1 MSSAP
6 SPVQSPGQPPAPNLA
21 TRLIAGRAFLIARML
36 LFLATLIGLYL
47 DRNVWATAFLLGSL
61 FVGVWGPLKVEH
73 EEIESPA
80 ALFWLKLGDKLL
92 VNLLFLA
99 LFLRLFWDPNRD
111 VPVILCTGLVTLTLR
126 NVFYLIFSVSLLKE
140 RRVLPLHTF
149 WGKATNVSLII
160 TLVLY
165 TLDTTPLFRGGEA
178 IHFARI
184 VMVIAIL
191 FMLSTGIGYLYF
203 YYRDEASRKPVSLAT
218 QVTFSRILLA
228 PVFVWV
234 FFYDNDLVYQNNHLI
249 FKIMAALLAIFF
261 VVSDGLDGYLARKRG
276 EVSQLGKYLDPYSDK
291 ISNMIIFLCFLASGY
306 AAVWMV
312 AVIFF
317 RESTVETLRTLAA
330 ASGVT
335 IDARRS
341 GKWKTALQGTAVIA
355 ILVLEIANTLILR
368 YAPGTPYW
376 SEIWYYTPYTLMSA
390 VAAVTLLSGV
400 DYFTG
405 NRKVLERYF

>member
-1 MSSAP
+1 MPPISPAEP
-6 SPVQSPGQPPAPNLA
+6 SLLP
-21 TRLIAGRAFLIARML
+21 RLIAGRAFLIARML

-61 FVGVWGPLKVEH
+61 FVGTWGPFRLRH
-73 EEIESPA
+73 EDIEKPA

-99 LFLRLFWDPNRD
+99 LFLRLFWDPEREA
-111 VPVILCTGLVTLTLR
+111 PVVLWAGLVTLTLR

-140 RRVLPLHTF
+140 RRVLPLNTL
-149 WGKATNVSLII
+149 WGKATNVALIV

-184 VMVIAIL
+184 SMVIGIL
-191 FMLSTGIGYLYF
+191 LMICTGIGYLYF
-203 YYRDEASRKPVSLAT
+203 YYRDEASRKPISLAT

-228 PVFVWV
+228 PVFLWV
-234 FFYDNDLVYQNNHLI
+234 FFSDNNLNYQDNRLI

-261 VVSDGLDGYLARKRG
+261 VVSDGLDGWLARKRG

-291 ISNMIIFLCFLASGY
+291 ISNMIIFLCFLASGH

-341 GKWKTALQGTAVIA
+341 GKWKTAIQGTAIIT
-355 ILVLEIANTLILR
+355 ILVLEIADTLILR
-368 YAPGTPYW
+368 YAPGLPYW
-376 SEIWYYTPYTLMSA
+376 SEIWRYTPYTLMSA
-390 VAAVTLLSGV
+390 VAGITLLSGI

>member
-1 MSSAP
+1 MPESTHSNL
-6 SPVQSPGQPPAPNLA
+6 QP
-21 TRLIAGRAFLIARML
+21 RLIAGRAFLIARML
-36 LFLATLIGLYL
+36 LFMATLACLYL
-47 DRNVWATAFLLGSL
+47 NRNVWASAFLLGSL
-61 FVGVWGPLKVEH
+61 FVGMWGPFKVSH
-73 EEIESPA
+73 EEIEQPA

-99 LFLRLFWDPNRD
+99 LFLRLFWTPDRD
-111 VPVILCTGLVTLTLR
+111 APVVLWTGLMVLTFR
-126 NVFYLIFSVSLLKE
+126 NIFYLIFSVSLLKE
-140 RRVLPLHTF
+140 RRILPLHSF
-149 WGKATNVSLII
+149 WGKATNAALII

-184 VMVIAIL
+184 SMVISIL
-191 FMLSTGIGYLYF
+191 LMICTGIGYLYF
-203 YYRDEASRKPVSLAT
+203 YYRDEASRKPISLAT

-228 PVFVWV
+228 PVFLWV
-234 FFYDNDLVYQNNHLI
+234 FFSDNNLVYQDNRLI

-261 VVSDGLDGYLARKRG
+261 VASDGLDGYLARKRG

-291 ISNMIIFLCFLASGY
+291 ISNMIIFLCFLASGH
-306 AAVWMV
+306 AAVWMI

-341 GKWKTALQGTAVIA
+341 GKWKTAIQGVAIIS
-355 ILVLEIANTLILR
+355 ILVLEIADTLILR
-368 YAPGTPYW
+368 YVPDLPYW
-376 SEIWYYTPYTLMSA
+376 ASIWKYTPYSLMGA
-390 VAAVTLLSGV
+390 VAVVTLLSGI

-405 NRKVLERYF
+405 NRKVLEQYF

>member
-1 MSSAP
+1 MTGPSASEP
-6 SPVQSPGQPPAPNLA
+6 HLLLKLV
-21 TRLIAGRAFLIARML
+21 TGRAFLITRML
-36 LFLATLIGLYL
+36 LFAATLVFLAL
-47 DRNVWATAFLLGSL
+47 NRNVWATVFLLASL
-61 FVGVWGPLKVEH
+61 FVGTWWPFRGHH
-73 EEIESPA
+73 EDIEKPA

-99 LFLRLFWDPNRD
+99 IFLRLLWTPDREA
-111 VPVILCTGLVTLTLR
+111 PVILTTGLVILTLR
-126 NVFYLIFSVSLLKE
+126 NVFYLIFSISLLKE
-140 RRVLPLHTF
+140 RRRLPMHPF
-149 WGKATNVSLII
+149 WGNATNVALTV

-165 TLDTTPLFRGGEA
+165 SLDTTPVLRFGEA
-178 IHFARI
+178 VHFARI
-184 VMVIAIL
+184 SMVVTIL
-191 FMLSTGIGYLYF
+191 LMLSTAVGYLYF
-203 YYRDEASRKPVSLAT
+203 YYRDEASRKPISLAT

-228 PVFVWV
+228 PVFLWM
-234 FFYDNDLVYQNNHLI
+234 FFYDNDLAYQNNHLV
-249 FKIMAALLAIFF
+249 FKVMAALLAIFF
-261 VVSDGLDGYLARKRG
+261 VASDGLDGYLARKRG

-291 ISNMIIFLCFLASGY
+291 ITNMIIFLCFLASGY

-355 ILVLEIANTLILR
+355 ILVLEIADTLIQR
-368 YAPGTPYW
+368 YAGGAGWARVW
-376 SEIWYYTPYTLMSA
+376 SGIWAYTPYTLMAA
-390 VAAVTLLSGV
+390 VALVTLLSGI

>member
-1 MSSAP
+1 M
-6 SPVQSPGQPPAPNLA
+6 PPDFSQGPKFAMQ
-21 TRLIAGRAFLIARML
+21 LIAGRTFLIARML
-36 LFLATLIGLYL
+36 LFVATLVCLYL
-47 DRNVWATAFLLGSL
+47 NRNLWGTAFLLGSL
-61 FVGVWGPLKVEH
+61 FVGVWGPFKVRH
-73 EEIESPA
+73 EDIESPA

-99 LFLRLFWDPNRD
+99 LFLRLFWTPDRD
-111 VPVILCTGLVTLTLR
+111 APVTLWTGLTILTLR

-140 RRVLPLHTF
+140 RRVLPLNTL
-149 WGKATNVSLII
+149 WGKATNVALTI

-165 TLDTTPLFRGGEA
+165 SLDTTPVFRGGEA

-184 VMVIAIL
+184 SMVISIL
-191 FMLSTGIGYLYF
+191 LMICTGIGYLYF

-234 FFYDNDLVYQNNHLI
+234 FFYDSDLVYQNNHLI

-306 AAVWMV
+306 ATVWMV

-341 GKWKTALQGTAVIA
+341 GKWKTGIQGTAVIA
-355 ILVLEIANTLILR
+355 ILVLEIADTLIQR

-376 SEIWYYTPYTLMSA
+376 SEIWSYTPYTLMGA
-390 VAAVTLLSGV
+390 VAVVTLLSGI

-405 NRKVLERYF
+405 NRKVLEQYF

>member
-1 MSSAP
+1 MPATP
-6 SPVQSPGQPPAPNLA
+6 LPGPNT
-21 TRLIAGRAFLIARML
+21 TRQLIAERAFIITRMI
-36 LFLATLIGLYL
+36 LFMATMMGLYL
-47 DRNVWATAFLLGSL
+47 NHNFWATLFLLSSL
-61 FVGVWGPLKVEH
+61 FVGFWGPFKRRH
-73 EEIESPA
+73 EEIETPA
-80 ALFWLKLGDKLL
+80 TLFWLKLGDKLL

-99 LFLRLFWDPNRD
+99 LFLRLFWMPGRD
-111 VPVILCTGLVTLTLR
+111 APVVLLTGLVILTLR
-126 NVFYLIFSVSLLKE
+126 NVFYLIFCVSLLKE
-140 RRVLPLHTF
+140 GRILPLHPF
-149 WGKATNVSLII
+149 WGRATNASLIV

-165 TLDTTPLFRGGEA
+165 SLDSVQVLRFGEA
-178 IHFARI
+178 VHVARI
-184 VMVIAIL
+184 SMVISIL
-191 FMLSTGIGYLYF
+191 LMLSTAIGYLYF
-203 YYRDEASRKPVSLAT
+203 YYRDEASRKPLSLAT

-228 PVFVWV
+228 PVFIWV

-249 FKIMAALLAIFF
+249 FKIMAALMAIFF
-261 VVSDGLDGYLARKRG
+261 VASDGLDGYLARKRG

-341 GKWKTALQGTAVIA
+341 GKWKTALQGTAVIT
-355 ILVLEIANTLILR
+355 ILVLETVDTLLQR
-368 YAPGTPYW
+368 YSPDLPYW
-376 SEIWYYTPYTLMSA
+376 STIWSYTPYTLMSL
-390 VAAVTLLSGV
+390 VAIVTLLSGI

>member
-1 MSSAP
+1 MPPIPP
-6 SPVQSPGQPPAPNLA
+6 SETDLLP
-21 TRLIAGRAFLIARML
+21 RLLAGRAFLVARML
-36 LFLATLIGLYL
+36 LFVATLAGLSL
-47 DRNVWATAFLLGSL
+47 NRNVWATAFLLGSL
-61 FVGVWGPLKVEH
+61 FVGTWGPFRVRH
-73 EEIESPA
+73 EDIERPA

-99 LFLRLFWDPNRD
+99 LFLRLFWTPDRD
-111 VPVILCTGLVTLTLR
+111 APVILCTGLVVLTLR

-140 RRVLPLHTF
+140 RRTLPLHPL
-149 WGKATNVSLII
+149 WSKATNVALIV

-165 TLDTTPLFRGGEA
+165 TLDTTQVLRFGEA

-184 VMVIAIL
+184 SMVASIL
-191 FMLSTGIGYLYF
+191 LMACTGVGYLYF

-228 PVFVWV
+228 PVFVWM

-261 VVSDGLDGYLARKRG
+261 VASDGLDGYLARKRG

-291 ISNMIIFLCFLASGY
+291 ITNMIIFLCFLASGY

-330 ASGVT
+330 AAGVT

-341 GKWKTALQGTAVIA
+341 GKWKTAFQGTAVIA
-355 ILVLEIANTLILR
+355 ILVLEIADTLVQR
-368 YAPGTPYW
+368 HAPGVEPWTAIW
-376 SEIWYYTPYTLMSA
+376 SYTPYTLMA
-390 VAAVTLLSGV
+390 LVAATTLLSGV
-400 DYFTG
+400 EYFVA

>member
-1 MSSAP
+1 MP
-6 SPVQSPGQPPAPNLA
+6 PVTSPEPPLTP
-21 TRLIAGRAFLIARML
+21 RLIAGRAFLLARML
-36 LFLATLIGLYL
+36 LFLATLVGLYL
-47 DRNVWATAFLLGSL
+47 NENVWATAFLLGSL
-61 FVGVWGPLKVEH
+61 FVGVWGPFKLRH
-73 EEIESPA
+73 EDIERPA

-99 LFLRLFWDPNRD
+99 IFLRLFWTPDRD
-111 VPVILCTGLVTLTLR
+111 APIVLSTGLVILTLR

-140 RRVLPLHTF
+140 RRVLPLNSV
-149 WGKATNVSLII
+149 WGKLTNISLIV

-165 TLDTTPLFRGGEA
+165 TLDTMPLFRGGEA
-178 IHFARI
+178 IHFARFS
-184 VMVIAIL
+184 MVISIL
-191 FMLSTGIGYLYF
+191 LMLSTAVGYLYF
-203 YYRDEASRKPVSLAT
+203 YYRDEASRKPISLAT

-228 PVFVWV
+228 PVFLWV
-234 FFYDNDLVYQNNHLI
+234 FFSDNNLVYQDNRLI
-249 FKIMAALLAIFF
+249 FKIIAALLAIFF
-261 VVSDGLDGYLARKRG
+261 VASDGLDGYLARKRG

-291 ISNMIIFLCFLASGY
+291 IANMIIFLCFLASGH
-306 AAVWMV
+306 ASVWMI

-341 GKWKTALQGTAVIA
+341 GKWKTALQGTAIIA
-355 ILVLEIANTLILR
+355 ILVLEVVDTLIGR
-368 YAPGTPYW
+368 YAQGTNWAQVWAGVWAHIPQ
-376 SEIWYYTPYTLMSA
+376 TLMGMVA
-390 VAAVTLLSGV
+390 VITLLSGI

>member
-1 MSSAP
+1 MLSSADP
-6 SPVQSPGQPPAPNLA
+6 RLFL
-21 TRLIAGRAFLIARML
+21 RLIAGRAFLFARMT
-36 LFLATLIGLYL
+36 LFLATLVGLYL
-47 DRNVWATAFLLGSL
+47 NQNVWATVFLLASL
-61 FVGVWGPLKVEH
+61 FVGTVGPLKIREDL
-73 EEIESPA
+73 ESPA
-80 ALFWLKLGDKLL
+80 ALFWMKLGDKLL

-99 LFLRLFWDPNRD
+99 LFLRLFWTDGRD
-111 VPVILCTGLVTLTLR
+111 FPAILCTGLVILTLR
-126 NVFYLIFSVSLLKE
+126 NIFYLIFSVSLLKE
-140 RRVLPLHTF
+140 RRVLPLHGF
-149 WGKATNVSLII
+149 WGKATNVALIV

-165 TLDTTPLFRGGEA
+165 SLDTVQVLRFGEA
-178 IHFARI
+178 VHLARI
-184 VMVIAIL
+184 AMVISIL
-191 FMLSTGIGYLYF
+191 LMLCTAVGYLYF

-228 PVFVWV
+228 PVFVWM

-249 FKIMAALLAIFF
+249 FKVMAALLAIFF
-261 VVSDGLDGYLARKRG
+261 VASDGLDGYLARKRG

-291 ISNMIIFLCFLASGY
+291 ITNMIIFLCFLASGY
-306 AAVWMV
+306 ATVWMV

-341 GKWKTALQGTAVIA
+341 GKWKTAIQGVAVIA
-355 ILVLEIANTLILR
+355 ILVLEIADTLIQRHVPDL
-368 YAPGTPYW
+368 AWWNAVWP
-376 SEIWYYTPYTLMSA
+376 YTPYTLMSA
-390 VAAVTLLSGV
+390 VAVITLVSGI

>member
-1 MSSAP
+1 
-6 SPVQSPGQPPAPNLA
+6 
-21 TRLIAGRAFLIARML
+21 
-36 LFLATLIGLYL
+36 
-47 DRNVWATAFLLGSL
+47 
-61 FVGVWGPLKVEH
+61 
-73 EEIESPA
+73 
-80 ALFWLKLGDKLL
+80 
-92 VNLLFLA
+92 
-99 LFLRLFWDPNRD
+99 
-111 VPVILCTGLVTLTLR
+111 
-126 NVFYLIFSVSLLKE
+126 LLKE
-140 RRVLPLHTF
+140 QRVLPLHPF
-149 WGKATNVSLII
+149 WGRATNTSLIV

-165 TLDTTPLFRGGEA
+165 SLDTIQVLRFGEA
-178 IHFARI
+178 VHLARI
-184 VMVIAIL
+184 SMVISIL
-191 FMLSTGIGYLYF
+191 LMLSTAIGYLYF
-203 YYRDEASRKPVSLAT
+203 YYRDEAARKPVSLAT

-249 FKIMAALLAIFF
+249 FKIMAALMAIFF
-261 VVSDGLDGYLARKRG
+261 VASDGLDGYLARKRG

-355 ILVLEIANTLILR
+355 ILVLEIADTLIQR
-368 YAPGTPYW
+368 VMPGLQPWTNIW
-376 SEIWYYTPYTLMSA
+376 SYTPYTLMGA
-390 VAAVTLLSGV
+390 VAVVTLLSGV

>member
-1 MSSAP
+1 MKP
-6 SPVQSPGQPPAPNLA
+6 Q
-21 TRLIAGRAFLIARML
+21 LIAGRALLITRML
-36 LFLATLIGLYL
+36 LFVATLACLAL
-47 DRNVWATAFLLGSL
+47 NQNVWATVFLLGSL
-61 FVGVWGPLKVEH
+61 VTGPWGPFRRH
-73 EEIESPA
+73 EAMENPA
-80 ALFWLKLGDKLL
+80 TLFWLKLGDKLL

-99 LFLRLFWDPNRD
+99 LFLRLLWTPGREA
-111 VPVILCTGLVTLTLR
+111 PVILCTGLVILTLR
-126 NVFYLIFSVSLLKE
+126 NVFYLIFSISLLKE
-140 RRVLPLHTF
+140 RRALPLKPF
-149 WGKATNVSLII
+149 WAMATNTALVI

-165 TLDTTPLFRGGEA
+165 SLDTIQVLRFGEA
-178 IHFARI
+178 VHLARI
-184 VMVIAIL
+184 SMVISIL
-191 FMLSTGIGYLYF
+191 LMLSTAIGYLYF
-203 YYRDEASRKPVSLAT
+203 YYREESARKPVSLAT
-218 QVTFSRILLA
+218 QVTISRILLA

-249 FKIMAALLAIFF
+249 FKIMAALMAIFF
-261 VVSDGLDGYLARKRG
+261 VISDGLDGYLARKRG

-312 AVIFF
+312 AIIFF

-355 ILVLEIANTLILR
+355 ILVLEIVDTLIQR
-368 YAPGTPYW
+368 VTPGLQPWTT
-376 SEIWYYTPYTLMSA
+376 IWNYTPYSLMAA
-390 VAAVTLLSGV
+390 VAAMTLLSGI